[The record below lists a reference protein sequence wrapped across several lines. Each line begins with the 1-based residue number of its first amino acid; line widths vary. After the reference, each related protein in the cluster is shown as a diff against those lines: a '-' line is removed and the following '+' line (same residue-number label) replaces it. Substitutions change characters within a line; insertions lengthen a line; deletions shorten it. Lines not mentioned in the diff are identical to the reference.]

1 MRVHELAKK
10 LGIQSKEA
18 LAALSDLGVEVTSVH
33 SAVSEEDASRVAKS
47 LGSGRTTKK
56 TVKKAAKKTT
66 KKTAKKKPAAKQKA
80 TKKADEEKVSEKKA
94 APAVVPEPPVEET
107 LPATPEPEGAPTP
120 VAEAPETKPQPAPEP
135 KPPAPMAT
143 VEGPITIEDGITVK
157 GLAEKL
163 GMSPTDVS
171 RELMSRGVM
180 GNINQ
185 ALDPDV
191 AVSIAEHFG
200 AEARRWRADE
210 ALLGEAPQVVPED
223 LEKRPPVITIMGHVD
238 HGKTLLLDAI
248 RSTNVAEREAGG
260 ITQHIGAS
268 MVEHDGSR
276 ITFID
281 TPGHEAFTRMRLRGA
296 QITDIVVLVVA
307 ADDGVMPQT
316 VEAIGHA
323 RAAGVPIIVAINKI
337 DRPNANVDRVK
348 QQLGEHKLT
357 PESWGG
363 DTVTVEVSAKMKQN
377 LDELLEMM
385 SLTAEM
391 QELTASPTV
400 PARGTVLE
408 AQLDRQRGPVATLII
423 KEGTLKVGEHLV
435 AGMESGRVRAMIDDR
450 GTQLKEAGPSM
461 AIEVLGLG
469 GVPEAG
475 DNFQV
480 VEAATLA
487 RKVAE
492 IRQERHRR
500 ESLTAGS
507 RLTLDDL
514 HAQLRAADRVD
525 ISVLIKADAQG
536 SVEVLKD
543 SLSKLSGDKVN
554 VKIIHAAP
562 GGVTESDVLLASA
575 SNAILIGF
583 NVRPERGVADIA
595 AREGVDLRLYTIIYR
610 LIDEFR
616 QAMLGRLKPE
626 FRETTLGAAE
636 VRETFRIPKVGSI
649 AGCYITDGK
658 MTRDAQVRL
667 VRDSVIIFD
676 GKISSLRRFKDDVT
690 EVQQGF
696 ECGIAI
702 VNFSDVKIGDVIE
715 AFELEELEVKL

>member
-18 LAALSDLGVEVTSVH
+18 LAALNDLGVEVTSVH

-47 LGSGRTTKK
+47 LGSGGTTKK

-180 GNINQ
+180 GDINQ

-260 ITQHIGAS
+260 ITQRIGAS

-337 DRPNANVDRVK
+337 DRPNANVERVK
-348 QQLGEHKLT
+348 QQLG
-357 PESWGG
+357 
-363 DTVTVEVSAKMKQN
+363 
-377 LDELLEMM
+377 
-385 SLTAEM
+385 
-391 QELTASPTV
+391 
-400 PARGTVLE
+400 
-408 AQLDRQRGPVATLII
+408 DR
-423 KEGTLKVGEHLV
+423 K
-435 AGMESGRVRAMIDDR
+435 S
-450 GTQLKEAGPSM
+450 
-461 AIEVLGLG
+461 
-469 GVPEAG
+469 
-475 DNFQV
+475 V
-480 VEAATLA
+480 V
-487 RKVAE
+487 
-492 IRQERHRR
+492 
-500 ESLTAGS
+500 
-507 RLTLDDL
+507 
-514 HAQLRAADRVD
+514 
-525 ISVLIKADAQG
+525 
-536 SVEVLKD
+536 
-543 SLSKLSGDKVN
+543 
-554 VKIIHAAP
+554 
-562 GGVTESDVLLASA
+562 
-575 SNAILIGF
+575 
-583 NVRPERGVADIA
+583 
-595 AREGVDLRLYTIIYR
+595 
-610 LIDEFR
+610 
-616 QAMLGRLKPE
+616 
-626 FRETTLGAAE
+626 
-636 VRETFRIPKVGSI
+636 
-649 AGCYITDGK
+649 
-658 MTRDAQVRL
+658 
-667 VRDSVIIFD
+667 
-676 GKISSLRRFKDDVT
+676 
-690 EVQQGF
+690 
-696 ECGIAI
+696 
-702 VNFSDVKIGDVIE
+702 
-715 AFELEELEVKL
+715 